1 MENIEQFYFDDG
13 ENSGEA
19 IFNKWA
25 AKHASKFDEDFDA
38 EGGENK
44 LEYTQIYKE
53 FQDLFETEIE
63 SKQTLFNLVRTD
75 YKVRRHCG
83 AVLLGP

>member
-1 MENIEQFYFDDG
+1 MSNQDIISKVMENIESFYFDDG
-13 ENSGEA
+13 ENSGEV

-44 LEYTQIYKE
+44 LEFTQIYKE
-53 FQDLFETEIE
+53 FQELFENEIE
-63 SKQTLFNLVRTD
+63 SKQ
-75 YKVRRHCG
+75 
-83 AVLLGP
+83 AVLNNFRNHR